1 MYRDRVERDNTHT
14 HTHTHT
20 HTQRRLERD
29 ETSENVGAKASSSS
43 SSSSSFFILLRAVTG
58 KSPRFLVRRRAASSL
73 PSRPDEGENDFADSS
88 ARFSYS
94 WYNNDDNDNN
104 NGNDYV
110 SETAGSLTN
119 ALRVGTGSLAYRP
132 D

>member
-1 MYRDRVERDNTHT
+1 MARDSS
-14 HTHTHT
+14 
-20 HTQRRLERD
+20 
-29 ETSENVGAKASSSS
+29 SENVGAKASGGPG
-43 SSSSSFFILLRAVTG
+43 FFILLPAVTVSLHG
-58 KSPRFLVRRRAASSL
+58 SSSDAAVAAVAAAAAASL
-73 PSRPDEGENDFADSS
+73 PTRPDEGENDFADSS

-110 SETAGSLTN
+110 SETTGSLTN
-119 ALRVGTGSLAYRP
+119 GLCVGTGSLAYRP